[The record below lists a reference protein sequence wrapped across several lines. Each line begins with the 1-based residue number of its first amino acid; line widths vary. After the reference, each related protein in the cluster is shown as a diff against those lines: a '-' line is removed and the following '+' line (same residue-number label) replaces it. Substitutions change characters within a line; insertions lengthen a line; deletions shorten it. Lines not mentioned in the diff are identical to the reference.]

1 MNKFLRASKAAGKY
15 IYPLFIGVIL
25 IVCSTLFLAPFWPD
39 LKTEINIRAF
49 FIVLVLGMAWLLLF
63 FAHFAWLYFRG
74 EPATEDE
81 AKPGHNTVPR
91 DYRPNKWLGV
101 CILVPLALS
110 APWQNG
116 WMQVVCYLLLLPL
129 VVTGWIYGWKY
140 KNGTA
145 AKAPASAPSTHTNG
159 HKPE

>member
-49 FIVLVLGMAWLLLF
+49 FIVLFLGIAWLLLF

-74 EPATEDE
+74 GPATEDE
-81 AKPGHNTVPR
+81 AKPGHDTASR
-91 DYRPNKWLGV
+91 DYRPNKWLWV

-116 WMQVVCYLLLLPL
+116 WMRVVCYLLLLLL
-129 VVTGWIYGWKY
+129 VVTGWIYGRKY

-145 AKAPASAPSTHTNG
+145 AKAPASAPSTYTNG